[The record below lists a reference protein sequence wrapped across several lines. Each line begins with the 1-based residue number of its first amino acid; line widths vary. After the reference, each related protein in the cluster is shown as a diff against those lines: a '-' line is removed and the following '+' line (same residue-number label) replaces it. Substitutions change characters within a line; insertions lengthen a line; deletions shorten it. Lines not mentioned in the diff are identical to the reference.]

1 MLPIRV
7 RVHRAVADNPRLK
20 ISDPWFAVVWTNP
33 DDEALTVQAL
43 PGGGELYRPWPGRR
57 QTGKDLE
64 VVHGPANDLS
74 GSTAAHS
81 CATTES
87 RRPRSTERATSQG
100 SSSVCR
106 LRPPSAPRDSSSNE
120 KAGACEAQHQC
131 DETGD

>member
-43 PGGGELYRPWPGRR
+43 PGGR